1 MSHAKFDNKRFLRGQ
16 LFFILQVDLQLGIK
30 LNLKKRQEY
39 IDIEK
44 NTVQYI
50 GTFNTFDERIITWF
64 F

>member
-16 LFFILQVDLQLGIK
+16 LFFILQDLQLGIK